1 MKVHVRRLR
10 LVMMI
15 CHKASA
21 PWQEKN
27 DYCAPRKRL
36 KNRVLAQDVLAALEA
51 ADRGFLI
58 DLASTDPKPRQK
70 KKRRQSTDSAVHAKA
85 VVR

>member
-1 MKVHVRRLR
+1 M
-10 LVMMI
+10 
-15 CHKASA
+15 
-21 PWQEKN
+21 
-27 DYCAPRKRL
+27 
-36 KNRVLAQDVLAALEA
+36 LAQDVLAALEA